1 MTHEELVIRF
11 FDSYERVSVAVAQQQ
26 SVQSIIDVCRIH
38 LATERELINSLSN
51 IAETNL
57 REKRLEKLRHIQLR
71 REAAEDKK
79 INAIPY

>member
-38 LATERELINSLSN
+38 LSTERELINSLSVA
-51 IAETNL
+51 AETKI
-57 REKRLEKLRHIQLR
+57 REE
-71 REAAEDKK
+71 K

>member
-11 FDSYERVSVAVAQQQ
+11 FDSYERVALAVAQQQ
-26 SVQSIIDVCRIH
+26 SVQSIIDACRIH